1 MDDQRILDALAKVTA
16 LCMLAV
22 CLPCNQPHVFH
33 FFVFRPSHALNGTQK
48 NEKNVICLVCLRL
61 RLTASDT
68 HAKVNLA
75 NLAERLGG
83 LDAQQQPLQNILS
96 LGEQQRLAFARLLL
110 AGASLVVLDESTS
123 ALGLRDEKRMYE
135 LMAEE
140 GVTVV
145 SVGNRPSLV
154 PFHSTVLRLTGDGK
168 WALETPEQ
176 AEKNAE

>member
-1 MDDQRILDALAKVTA
+1 MCGDG
-16 LCMLAV
+16 
-22 CLPCNQPHVFH
+22 P
-33 FFVFRPSHALNGTQK
+33 QK
-48 NEKNVICLVCLRL
+48 NEKENVICLVCLRL
-61 RLTASDT
+61 QLTASDT